1 MKTSLNNAIVS
12 FFGCL
17 MLTSAFVLILE
28 TTGIINLSF
37 LDETKKTSSLFLT
50 AGLLGS
56 AAVLITHENVK
67 I

>member
-17 MLTSAFVLILE
+17 MVLSAFALIME

-37 LDETKKTSSLFLT
+37 LDETKKVSSSFLT